1 MIVRTTSVCRAAAL
15 TCGQFVH
22 ATSGGQAMRKLRLA
36 VFPLA
41 VAVMEALGTAS
52 AHGYLRTK

>member
-1 MIVRTTSVCRAAAL
+1 MRDRIAQIRRGRSTKRP
-15 TCGQFVH
+15 
-22 ATSGGQAMRKLRLA
+22 GGTQEMRKLRLA

-41 VAVMEALGTAS
+41 VTLVEVLGTAS

>member
-1 MIVRTTSVCRAAAL
+1 
-15 TCGQFVH
+15 
-22 ATSGGQAMRKLRLA
+22 MRKLRLA